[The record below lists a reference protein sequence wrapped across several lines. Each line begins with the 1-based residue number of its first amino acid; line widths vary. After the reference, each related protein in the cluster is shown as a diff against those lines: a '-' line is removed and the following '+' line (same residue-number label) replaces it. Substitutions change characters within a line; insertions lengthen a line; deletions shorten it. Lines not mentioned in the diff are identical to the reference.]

1 MSHSGPTLKE
11 VLAYDCGDKGGYLK
25 GLNAA
30 IKAIEKVSLDATG
43 TEWVSKSLW
52 ERISRDIA
60 ARHIAAIE
68 KLKSKKEPK

>member
-1 MSHSGPTLKE
+1 MARPDLTLKE
-11 VLAYDCGDKGGYLK
+11 VIAYDCGDKGGYLK

-30 IKAIEKVSLDATG
+30 IKAIEKVNLDATD

-52 ERISRDIA
+52 DRISRDIA

-68 KLKSKKEPK
+68 NLKAKKEPK